1 MSEERARGWG
11 SGREGAGLRRQ
22 AKAGE
27 SPSWGRKP
35 HSIYY
40 VSGLGLGLG
49 CKDG

>member
-1 MSEERARGWG
+1 MSEERARGWE

-35 HSIYY
+35 HSTGEEECPAFIMFQA
-40 VSGLGLGLG
+40 LG
-49 CKDG
+49 